1 MNVQKLNI
9 ILEALRCGSITKAA
23 EELGYT
29 QSGLTYAINS
39 LESELGFPVV
49 IRDSGGIRLS
59 REGQELLPL
68 MEEMVECEKRLADKA
83 KFILG
88 RRGRVLNVAA
98 YPSISMNVL
107 PPILADFNCE
117 EPDVKVNLMVGSR
130 DEIINWLLDG
140 TVDFGLGGQVK
151 LAGVESIPLLSELE
165 FAILPDDFPD
175 NGMTV
180 FPMEEFRK
188 HPFIQPVCWAEE
200 EELIRQLENYGIEPQ
215 FIVGSTDNAPVIAM
229 VEQGI
234 GISAIPRLTIP
245 FNPEGI
251 KIMPIDPPCN
261 RRLVANYRSSC
272 TDDPA
277 AAAFLKCIE
286 RFSEQK

>member
-59 REGQELLPL
+59 REGQELLPF

-83 KFILG
+83 KYILS
-88 RRGRVLNVAA
+88 RRGHTLNVAS
-98 YPSISMNVL
+98 YPSISANVL
-107 PPILADFNCE
+107 PRILADFNCE
-117 EPDVKVNLMVGSR
+117 EPEVKVNIMVGSR

-151 LAGVESIPLLSELE
+151 LAGFDWMPVLRDPEL
-165 FAILPDDFPD
+165 AILPEDFPTE
-175 NGMTV
+175 GMDS
-180 FPMEEFRK
+180 FPMEEFKRN
-188 HPFIQPVCWAEE
+188 PFALPVYWAEE
-200 EELIRQLENYGIEPQ
+200 GELTKQIEEYGIQPQ
-215 FIVGSTDNAPVIAM
+215 FIVGSADNAPVIAM

-234 GISAIPRLTIP
+234 CLSAIPKLTMP
-245 FNPEGI
+245 PYACGI
-251 KIMPIDPPCN
+251 KALPIDPPCS
-261 RRLVANYRSSC
+261 RQLGVNYRQSC
-272 TDDPA
+272 IDDPA

-286 RFSEQK
+286 RHKG